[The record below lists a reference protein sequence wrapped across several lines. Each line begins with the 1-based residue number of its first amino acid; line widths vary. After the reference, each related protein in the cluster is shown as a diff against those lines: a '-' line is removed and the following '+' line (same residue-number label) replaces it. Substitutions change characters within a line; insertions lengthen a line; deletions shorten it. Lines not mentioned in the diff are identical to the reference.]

1 MAQGRGPPKPSGSNH
16 YTNMVQ
22 CRHHPGAP
30 LIEDHAAGD
39 MICQECGLVVGDSV
53 IDVSS
58 EWRTFSNDKSSADR
72 SRVGAAENP
81 LLDGGEL
88 TTYIGTVSAKPGSP
102 DNSASFYLCQRGMSA
117 TDRGLVNAFKDIG
130 TMADKLNLPKII
142 VDRCNALFKQVH
154 EKKHLGRANDAVAAA
169 CLYIACRQE
178 EVPRSFKEICAVS
191 RHPKKEIGKCFKLI
205 TRQTN
210 PIFCSPVNTSDFMS
224 RYCTNLQL
232 PTSVQKAASHI
243 AKTAVDMD
251 LAPGRVYL
259 SVAAAAIYMAS
270 QASDVKKTQKEVGD
284 VVGVADSTIRQ
295 SYRLLY
301 PEREKLFPADFVFST
316 PLDSLPKH

>member
-1 MAQGRGPPKPSGSNH
+1 VCYAQFTFIP
-16 YTNMVQ
+16 TVL
-22 CRHHPGAP
+22 
-30 LIEDHAAGD
+30 LIVSVGIIEH
-39 MICQECGLVVGDSV
+39 VVCV
-53 IDVSS
+53 CF
-58 EWRTFSNDKSSADR
+58 WFWFSQ
-72 SRVGAAENP
+72 NP

-88 TTYIGTVSAKPGSP
+88 TTYIGSVATKPGSP
-102 DNSASFYLCQRGMSA
+102 DNSTSFSQWQKKGMSA
-117 TDRGLVNAFKDIG
+117 TDRGLVNAFKDIA
-130 TMADKLNLPKII
+130 TMADKLNLPRII

-154 EKKHLGRANDAVAAA
+154 EEKHLKGRANDAVAAA

-205 TRQTN
+205 TRQSN
-210 PIFCSPVNTSDFMS
+210 PILCTPVTSSDFMS

-243 AKTAVDMD
+243 AKKAVDMD

-270 QASDVKKTQKEVGD
+270 QASDMKKTQKEVGD

-301 PEREKLFPADFVFST
+301 PQRDQLFPKDFAFST